1 MSGLVQ
7 YLELD
12 RGESA
17 EAVLSPSAMVGHLD
31 PDDDREAELVRSIQ
45 RRRLRTFFCSSE
57 KKDSIAAL
65 SAQAPTRPIDP
76 RSPCRRRAWT

>member
-7 YLELD
+7 CLELD

-17 EAVLSPSAMVGHLD
+17 EAVLSPSAVVGAFD
-31 PDDDREAELVRSIQ
+31 PGDDREAELFSRVPA
-45 RRRLRTFFCSSE
+45 LAVETFFCS
-57 KKDSIAAL
+57 KLKNDSMAAL

-76 RSPCRRRAWT
+76 RRPFARRVWT